1 MVIIEMGQE
10 IGGAAGGSLG
20 VAMVNPKGTKA
31 ATDSTNVTTDNVI
44 GVSMEDLWKKDQE
57 EVKHELQHGL
67 EEEMAE
73 QRRRSWRAFRKPK
86 VAS

>member
-44 GVSMEDLWKKDQE
+44 GVSMEDL
-57 EVKHELQHGL
+57 
-67 EEEMAE
+67 
-73 QRRRSWRAFRKPK
+73 
-86 VAS
+86 